1 MLWRIVLV
9 RKPVT
14 DSTTT
19 PSMAFIRRPTMVCS
33 AETSCPV
40 QDTGWHQ
47 QKMLA
52 LAHLGQRTAALAQYE
67 TCRHILGEELGVEP
81 GVETKHLYERIRDEA
96 VSSRGWP
103 SQIAPDRAK
112 QRPPAALPT
121 SLPPLPLRVPAHPTP
136 FIGREQELTDLNDL
150 LTDPTCRLLTIIGP
164 GGIGKT
170 HLAVETARLAV
181 AHFTDGVYFVSLAP
195 LESTDSLI
203 PTIAEALNFSFY
215 EGANPQQQLFDYLRS
230 KTMLLIL
237 DNFEHLLTGANL
249 VTQILQAAPG
259 LKILATSRERLKLR
273 DEQLFH
279 LSGIDFPTPKT
290 LEAAA
295 ETSAVKLFVDSA
307 RRVQPDFTLESD
319 DLAQIAEICRLVQGM
334 PLAIL
339 LAAAWV
345 ELLTPAEIAA
355 ELGQSLDFLESEW
368 QDVPNRHHS
377 MRAVFDHS
385 WGLLSEPERETFQ
398 QLSVFRGGFTRQ
410 AAQEVAGASLKNLR
424 DLLNKSLL
432 QPATSGRYQLHEL
445 LRQYAA
451 EKLEEIPIAY
461 QATRDRHCAHY
472 VAILNEWETDF
483 AGPRQQLALAE
494 VDDDIKNVRS
504 AWNWAVRQGKLEEI
518 DLALESLYQ
527 FYWIRSRFQEGQ
539 DSLSQAA
546 ERFQA
551 RDSAPAENMQT
562 RFLARQRAFC

>member
-1 MLWRIVLV
+1 
-9 RKPVT
+9 
-14 DSTTT
+14 
-19 PSMAFIRRPTMVCS
+19 
-33 AETSCPV
+33 
-40 QDTGWHQ
+40 
-47 QKMLA
+47 
-52 LAHLGQRTAALAQYE
+52 
-67 TCRHILGEELGVEP
+67 
-81 GVETKHLYERIRDEA
+81 
-96 VSSRGWP
+96 
-103 SQIAPDRAK
+103 
-112 QRPPAALPT
+112 
-121 SLPPLPLRVPAHPTP
+121 
-136 FIGREQELTDLNDL
+136 LTDLNDL

-203 PTIAEALNFSFY
+203 PTIAAALSFSFY
-215 EGANPQQQLFDYLRS
+215 EGVAPQQQLLDYLRA

-237 DNFEHLLTGANL
+237 DNFEHLLDGTGL
-249 VTQILQAAPG
+249 VTQILQVAPG
-259 LKILATSRERLKLR
+259 LKIVATSRERLKLR

-424 DLLNKSLL
+424 DL
-432 QPATSGRYQLHEL
+432 
-445 LRQYAA
+445 
-451 EKLEEIPIAY
+451 
-461 QATRDRHCAHY
+461 
-472 VAILNEWETDF
+472 
-483 AGPRQQLALAE
+483 
-494 VDDDIKNVRS
+494 
-504 AWNWAVRQGKLEEI
+504 
-518 DLALESLYQ
+518 
-527 FYWIRSRFQEGQ
+527 
-539 DSLSQAA
+539 
-546 ERFQA
+546 
-551 RDSAPAENMQT
+551 
-562 RFLARQRAFC
+562 